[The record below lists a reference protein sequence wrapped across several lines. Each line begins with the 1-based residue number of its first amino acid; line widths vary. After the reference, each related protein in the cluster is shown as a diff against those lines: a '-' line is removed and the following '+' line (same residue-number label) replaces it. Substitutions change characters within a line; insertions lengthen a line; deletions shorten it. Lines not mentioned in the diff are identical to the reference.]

1 MVDVNWTV
9 AVQIVNFVVLIFIL
23 NLVCYKPIR
32 NILLQR
38 KAKIQGLENGISAT
52 TQQAD
57 EKNQAFTDGIK
68 KARAKGQKEKEEL
81 LQAATE
87 EEQAIISQIN
97 VKAKDELNV
106 VKAKIVKDTDAVKTA
121 LEKEIDAF
129 ADAITQ
135 KILGR
140 AA

>member
-1 MVDVNWTV
+1 MVEVNWTI
-9 AVQIVNFVVLIFIL
+9 AVQIVNFLVLIYVL

-38 KAKIQGLENGISAT
+38 KAKVQGLENGINAT
-52 TQQAD
+52 TQQSE

-68 KARAKGQKEKEEL
+68 KARAKGQKEKEEM
-81 LQAATE
+81 LQAASE
-87 EEQAIISQIN
+87 EEQTIISQIN
-97 VKAKDELNV
+97 AKAKDELNA
-106 VKAKIVKDTDAVKTA
+106 VKAKIVKDTDVVKTA

-129 ADAITQ
+129 ADAITK